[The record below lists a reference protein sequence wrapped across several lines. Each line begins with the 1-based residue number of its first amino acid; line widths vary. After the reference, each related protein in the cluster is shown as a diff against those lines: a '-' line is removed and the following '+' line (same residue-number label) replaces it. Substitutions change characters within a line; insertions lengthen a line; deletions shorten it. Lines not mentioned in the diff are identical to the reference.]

1 MQKKCRLSGKKPNAT
16 IEVTTTEVITKT
28 PVNSTTSKEASIT
41 TTPVTVIKT
50 TTEGKVIM
58 LLINTV
64 FIIYFENINQSTIII
79 RNIN

>member
-64 FIIYFENINQSTIII
+64 FLIYFENINKSTNII

>member
-50 TTEGKVIM
+50 TTECNVIM

-64 FIIYFENINQSTIII
+64 FIIYFENINKSTNII
-79 RNIN
+79 RNFN